1 MLFCKQH
8 AAVAL
13 FPYLWIDG
21 IPDNHTQ
28 QDSQGQGAEP
38 RACNSRDS
46 AAPQGDSCN
55 DGAQSE
61 PRYKMPHCTTM
72 ILQGEFC
79 HNLLLYMDNK
89 VTVIWFK
96 NKIDYIFIINLYK
109 W

>member
-38 RACNSRDS
+38 RACNQ
-46 AAPQGDSCN
+46 AALPPVQPLFG
-55 DGAQSE
+55 
-61 PRYKMPHCTTM
+61 
-72 ILQGEFC
+72 
-79 HNLLLYMDNK
+79 
-89 VTVIWFK
+89 K
-96 NKIDYIFIINLYK
+96 NFHHSLFLGTFRNNFPKL
-109 W
+109 